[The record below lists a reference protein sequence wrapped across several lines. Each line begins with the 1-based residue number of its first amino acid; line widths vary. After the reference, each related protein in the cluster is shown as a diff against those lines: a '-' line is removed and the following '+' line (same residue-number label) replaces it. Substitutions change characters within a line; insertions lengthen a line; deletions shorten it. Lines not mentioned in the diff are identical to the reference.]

1 MIYRLKNSDFK
12 PFFGIFDEKVS
23 DLWVYVREGIGV
35 YFGIFLSGKVC
46 PGVGELVGW
55 KGVKKL
61 FIDKLGRIKNSNV
74 GCQ

>member
-1 MIYRLKNSDFK
+1 M
-12 PFFGIFDEKVS
+12 
-23 DLWVYVREGIGV
+23 YVREGIGV
-35 YFGIFLSGKVC
+35 YFGMFSSGESV
-46 PGVGELVGW
+46 PRVGELVGW

>member
-1 MIYRLKNSDFK
+1 MGVCKRGYRGVFWD
-12 PFFGIFDEKVS
+12 IFI
-23 DLWVYVREGIGV
+23 RESV
-35 YFGIFLSGKVC
+35 